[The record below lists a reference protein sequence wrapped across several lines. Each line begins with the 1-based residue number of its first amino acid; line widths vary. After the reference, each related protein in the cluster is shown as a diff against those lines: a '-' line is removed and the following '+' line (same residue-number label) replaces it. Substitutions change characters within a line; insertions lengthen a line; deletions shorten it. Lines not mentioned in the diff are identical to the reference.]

1 MPTETLGAK
10 QQRFTLMAAQLIQ
23 HIYAEGYTA
32 TFGDAYRD
40 PRVHGAHGTKKVG
53 SYSAAGSVHKL
64 RLAVDLQLFKGGKYL
79 TSSEDY
85 TFAGLYWE
93 SIGGTWGGRFNDGNH
108 FSLEH
113 GGYK

>member
-10 QQRFTLMAAQLIQ
+10 QQRFTLMAAKLIQ

-64 RLAVDLQLFKGGKYL
+64 RLAVDLQLFKDGKYL
-79 TSSEDY
+79 TASEDY

-93 SIGGTWGGRFNDGNH
+93 SIGGTWGGRFNNGNH